1 MKAVDL
7 ARGALRL
14 IGKTLY
20 GILRGIGWLF
30 LIVVLAVAGF
40 GTYAYKHFSPDD
52 ARILAAEQLTA
63 LLHREVTIDSLVLN
77 PRGLKIIGLRVRRS
91 HVETEGDFITCGS
104 ALLTFKLRPLL
115 DRHLD
120 LETVVLQ
127 SPQIS
132 VSRDKEGV
140 WSISDVF
147 GSTVAARPSLLP
159 VTFAAASTEIEDGVV
174 RVDDRL
180 RGRTLLLRKVSL
192 RVDAFN
198 LDKPFPVE
206 TSFTS
211 SDTVGGRSITA
222 AVSASGQVDLAGMRW
237 SSAAATADRFR
248 VESNGLV
255 LTGRVS
261 VFGFLSPR
269 IEAVIAAPTAGP
281 DLWRRLLGRDLAL
294 TVPASKWTV
303 KAELPA
309 AGMIDLQKVVVETPA
324 GSATATG
331 LFDVGGAAPTLSV
344 EVTAH
349 DADLAKI
356 ASWAPELAAHALSGK
371 ATLRASIT
379 GWPGRLQ
386 ASDADLALRGFGGKW
401 GERRVDD
408 ADLDVA
414 ATEDFAKLKAAAT
427 KGKVTAIGNVF
438 EEIAGAMTFDK
449 QNVTIERL
457 ALRWGGSR
465 VKLRARLVRRVAPA
479 PNEIELSG
487 GVDKIDWDAGA
498 RLWADIRA
506 AISTRPVTAA
516 DVDDPRPWLR
526 TFKYSIPRGFP
537 DTTGHVHIGEVS
549 HPNFDCKNVE
559 FLWSIQGVT
568 PALDK
573 INGEARLSL
582 GSGRVNDIPA
592 VQDANKFLKVV
603 FLPFI
608 FMHKMNKLSVFSTA
622 TAYPKSLDFRRID
635 GEYGASHGVATTRY
649 FHVDSDQLVAYAEG
663 TADFGREQVDMN
675 ILTRLGAYDGTL
687 PEWWVDEKGR
697 PAIGFRVKGDINKP
711 DLEPRFKK
719 IEENEIERKVEEGRA
734 RAQKRFENLE
744 KLQTF

>member
-1 MKAVDL
+1 MKPGDW

-14 IGKTLY
+14 FGKTLY
-20 GILRGIGWLF
+20 GVLRGIGWAF
-30 LIVVLAVAGF
+30 LIVVLAGGL
-40 GTYAYKHFSPDD
+40 GTYAYRRFSPED
-52 ARILAAEQLTA
+52 ARRLAAEQLTA
-63 LLHREVTIDSLVLN
+63 LLHREVTIGSIVLN
-77 PRGLKIIGLRVRRS
+77 PRGLKILGLKVRRS
-91 HVETEGDFITCGS
+91 HTETSGDFINCDS
-104 ALLTFKLRPLL
+104 ALVTFKLRPLL
-115 DRHLD
+115 ERHLE

-140 WSISDVF
+140 WSVADVF
-147 GSTVAARPSLLP
+147 GSTAAARAPLLP
-159 VTFAAASTEIEDGVV
+159 VTFAAASTVIEDGVV

-180 RGRTLLLRKVSL
+180 RGRGVSLRKLSL

-211 SDTVGGRSITA
+211 SQTFGGRSVTA
-222 AVSASGQVDLAGMRW
+222 DVSAAGQIDLAGMRW
-237 SSAAATADRFR
+237 SSAAATADHYR
-248 VESNGLV
+248 VASNGLV
-255 LTGRVS
+255 LTGHAS
-261 VFGFLSPR
+261 IFGFTSPR
-269 IEAVIAAPTAGP
+269 IEATAAAPPIGP
-281 DLWRRLLGRDLAL
+281 DFWRRLLGRDVAL
-294 TVPASKWTV
+294 SLPATRWTV

-309 AGMIDLQKVVVETPA
+309 AGMIDLQKAVVETPA
-324 GSATATG
+324 GSAAATG
-331 LFDVGGAAPTLSV
+331 LFDMDEGNPSLSV
-344 EVTAH
+344 ELTAH
-349 DADLAKI
+349 DADLAQI

-386 ASDADLALRGFGGKW
+386 AREADLSLRGFGGKW

-408 ADLDVA
+408 ADVDA
-414 ATEDFAKLKAAAT
+414 SASEDFSKLKAT
-427 KGKVTAIGNVF
+427 VMKGKVAAIGNVF
-438 EEIAGAMTFDK
+438 DEIAGALTVDK

-465 VKLRARLVRRVAPA
+465 VRLRARLVRRVAPA
-479 PNEIELSG
+479 PNVVELSG
-487 GVDKIDWDAGA
+487 SVDKIDWDAGA

-506 AISTRPVTAA
+506 AISTRTASA
-516 DVDDPRPWLR
+516 DGLNEERPWLR
-526 TFKYSIPRGFP
+526 TFKYSIPHGFP

-549 HPNFDCKNVE
+549 HPNFNCKNVE
-559 FLWSIQGVT
+559 LLWSIEGVT

-582 GSGRVNDIPA
+582 GPGRVNDIPA
-592 VQDANKFLKVV
+592 VQNANKFLKVV

-635 GEYGASHGVATTRY
+635 GEYGASRGVATTRY

-675 ILTRLGAYDGTL
+675 ILTRLGSYDGTL

-697 PAIGFRVKGDINKP
+697 PAIGFRVKGDMNKP

-719 IEENEIERKVEEGRA
+719 IEENEIERNVETGRA
-734 RAQKRFENLE
+734 RAQKRFESLE

>member
-1 MKAVDL
+1 MKPVEW

-14 IGKTLY
+14 FGKTLY

-30 LIVVLAVAGF
+30 LIAVVLAAGL
-40 GTYAYKHFSPDD
+40 GTYAYRRFSPED
-52 ARILAAEQLTA
+52 ARRLAAEQLTA
-63 LLHREVTIDSLVLN
+63 LLHREVIIDNLVLS
-77 PRGLKIIGLRVRRS
+77 PHGLKILGLRVRRGKT
-91 HVETEGDFITCGS
+91 ETQGDLLTCDS
-104 ALLTFKLRPLL
+104 ALVTFKLRPLL

-120 LETVVLQ
+120 LESVVLQ

-140 WSISDVF
+140 WSLSDVF
-147 GSTVAARPSLLP
+147 GSTAAARPSLLP
-159 VTFAAASTEIEDGVV
+159 VTFAAASTVIEDGVV

-180 RGRTLLLRKVSL
+180 RGRSILLRNVKL

-198 LDKPFPVE
+198 LDKPFPIEV
-206 TSFTS
+206 TFTS
-211 SDTVGGRSITA
+211 SDTIGGHSITA
-222 AVSASGQVDLAGMRW
+222 SLNAAGRVDLAGMRW
-237 SSAAATADRFR
+237 SSATVTAERFR
-248 VESNGLV
+248 VESGGFAV
-255 LTGRVS
+255 TGRALLE
-261 VFGFLSPR
+261 GFSAPH
-269 IEAVIAAPTAGP
+269 IEASASAPAADPEA
-281 DLWRRLLGRDLAL
+281 WRRVLGRELDLYLPATRWSL
-294 TVPASKWTV
+294 KADVPAT
-303 KAELPA
+303 
-309 AGMIDLQKVVVETPA
+309 GMFDVQKLSVETPA
-324 GSATATG
+324 GGATATG
-331 LFDVGGAAPTLSV
+331 LVDLGDGTPNLSV
-344 EVTAH
+344 ELTAR
-349 DADLAKI
+349 DADLRTISAWSP
-356 ASWAPELAAHALSGK
+356 ALAEHAVTGK
-371 ATLRASIT
+371 ATLRAAIT

-386 ASDADLALRGFGGKW
+386 ARDADLSLRGFGAKW
-401 GERRVDD
+401 AERRVDD
-408 ADLDVA
+408 ADIDAA
-414 ATEDFAKLKAAAT
+414 ATEDFSKLKATAT
-427 KGKVTAIGNVF
+427 KGKVFAIGNTF
-438 EEIAGAMTFDK
+438 EEIAGALTFDK

-457 ALRWGGSR
+457 ALRWGASR
-465 VKLRARLVRRVAPA
+465 VKLRARLARRVAPA

-487 GVDKIDWDAGA
+487 TVDRIDWDAGA

-506 AISTRPVTAA
+506 AISTRPVSIAA
-516 DVDDPRPWLR
+516 GDDDKPWLR

-559 FLWSIQGVT
+559 FLWSIRGVT

-582 GSGRVNDIPA
+582 GAGRVNDIQA
-592 VQDANKFLKVV
+592 LQDSNRFLRVV

-622 TAYPKSLDFRRID
+622 TAYPKSLDFRGID
-635 GEYGASHGVATTRY
+635 GEYGASRGIATTRY

-675 ILTRLGAYDGTL
+675 ILTRLGSYDGTL

-719 IEENEIERKVEEGRA
+719 IEENEIERNVEAGRA
-734 RAQKRFENLE
+734 RAKKRFENLE